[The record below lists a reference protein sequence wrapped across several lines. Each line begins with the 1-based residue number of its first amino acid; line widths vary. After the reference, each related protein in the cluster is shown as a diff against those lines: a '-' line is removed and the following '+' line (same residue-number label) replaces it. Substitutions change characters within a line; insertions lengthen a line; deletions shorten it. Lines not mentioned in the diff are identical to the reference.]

1 MRYVHLKRRYTYNWP
16 QCVISQSPPRERQ
29 ITALSSLSFPNII
42 VGQDAVSV
50 EDIAPTWSFDKRHTP
65 CFKCW
70 PTGGMIVSH
79 LLSEPKRESTRVWK
93 KSANLFL
100 EFNLFHH
107 LLATQFLL
115 VVFFYHQPEM
125 FIVMGFG
132 RAMPAT
138 QCALKDILSWRF
150 KRKVLHVGND
160 LPRSIHCH
168 RCMAMLRHAA
178 VLRTMKRIIYSAI
191 LTEHLAV
198 SHPTLSPVRW
208 SGIRGPWVA
217 WGPPFNCM
225 RFFHWS
231 CSGYWMWP
239 CSVANELFNLRKLKA
254 FLVMGHN
261 GSDRF
266 AVPEW

>member
-1 MRYVHLKRRYTYNWP
+1 MYRRFTVTCCTFTWNVSILWTDHSASYPSHRRENLKYL
-16 QCVISQSPPRERQ
+16 S
-29 ITALSSLSFPNII
+29 ALSSLSFPNII

-93 KSANLFL
+93 KSANIFL

-132 RAMPAT
+132 RAMPHN
-138 QCALKDILSWRF
+138 
-150 KRKVLHVGND
+150 VL
-160 LPRSIHCH
+160 
-168 RCMAMLRHAA
+168 
-178 VLRTMKRIIYSAI
+178 
-191 LTEHLAV
+191 
-198 SHPTLSPVRW
+198 
-208 SGIRGPWVA
+208 
-217 WGPPFNCM
+217 
-225 RFFHWS
+225 
-231 CSGYWMWP
+231 
-239 CSVANELFNLRKLKA
+239 
-254 FLVMGHN
+254 
-261 GSDRF
+261 
-266 AVPEW
+266 